1 MNNKKSMVMRII
13 VLGVAIIMVLGI
25 IVSAV
30 TGAF

>member
-1 MNNKKSMVMRII
+1 MNNKKSLIMRIV
-13 VLGVAIIMVLGI
+13 VLGVAVIMLLGI